1 MKLPEGEGPE
11 RTCIATRQVLPQAE
25 MIRFVA
31 APDGS
36 IVADL
41 KRRLPGRGVWVTA
54 TAEAV
59 AEAVKRKAFSRSLKT
74 KAAAAPTL
82 ADEVGALL
90 VREALQALA
99 LANKA
104 GAVICGAAKIEGGA
118 RKGYAALVHA
128 SDASQAGVEKL
139 ERAVRAA
146 GRDRPAIP
154 AIRLF
159 SGAELS
165 LSLGREHVIHAAL
178 VSGGPAGNVLRKA
191 RVATNYR
198 RNVSAPA
205 SISEPSVPERVG
217 ASVMTKDPDPDE

>member
-1 MKLPEGEGPE
+1 MKLPEGDEPE
-11 RTCIATRQVLPQAE
+11 RTCIATRQVLPQAA

-36 IVADL
+36 VVPDL
-41 KRRLPGRGVWVTA
+41 RQRLPGRGVWVTA
-54 TAEAV
+54 SAGAV
-59 AEAVKRKAFSRSLKT
+59 AEAVRRKAFARGLKA
-74 KAAAAPTL
+74 KAVAAPGL
-82 ADEVGALL
+82 ADEVGELL
-90 VREALQALA
+90 RREALQALA

-118 RKGYAALVHA
+118 RKGFVALVHA
-128 SDASQAGVEKL
+128 SDASAQGVEKL
-139 ERAVRAA
+139 ERAVRSA

-178 VSGGPAGNVLRKA
+178 VAGGPAGNVLRRA
-191 RVATNYR
+191 RAADQYWRISSAT
-198 RNVSAPA
+198 A
-205 SISEPSVPERVG
+205 SVPEPEVPERAD
-217 ASVMTKDPDPDE
+217 ASVLTKDPDPDE